1 MDDFSSIHAYSGR
14 LIWAISY
21 HNHFPSSRIEMSPE
35 DAQHLWAKEFQDCNN
50 WAMDGMDVTT
60 HSGDT

>member
-1 MDDFSSIHAYSGR
+1 MSS
-14 LIWAISY
+14 
-21 HNHFPSSRIEMSPE
+21 E

-60 HSGDT
+60 HSGDTLFAEKVSYNSQIVS